1 MADVISFGNF
11 ETMQGLIAEGNA
23 AVSGMSAAEA
33 AAAMGAEAN
42 SGLYVYNATTAAG
55 AGNVINFPNAANAAE
70 AAAEYLAEGGTTAA
84 SGAATAA
91 TGAAEQAVNM
101 VIGQT
106 GAGSAATGVYGLLS
120 MGLPTAAAALA
131 PVAGVA
137 LGSAMYSAAPDFWEG
152 LSRTLLPFC
161 YNDSESL
168 PAVVDAQGN
177 TYYSEAV
184 MNAVKQYM
192 QDQQVGQYNH
202 SSDLTLDP
210 WYQPLN
216 SSWACYGNYLDH
228 SAKQIIE
235 GSGYSTVA
243 TNASGDYYYAVW
255 ASNSSTTFQ
264 NNIYDIGTG
273 NLLNSQTLSTNLTY
287 TYDGK
292 TVYFGYYQTARTN
305 MLSPTWVGT
314 NRYVFTYGANLTLET
329 ARLLAWT
336 LVYGTIS
343 GGYPTGTSAWN
354 GRPYPDGVTPVNI
367 LTGYD
372 QQGNPIYTPYYPVST
387 PIGDPGVS
395 NDPAV
400 NPNPTAN
407 PNPDPAIDPYIS
419 PVPDPSRYPAPVPV
433 PIPAP
438 IPNPVPNPQPVPDP
452 DRDPSRDPDP
462 DEVPDDPKTP
472 SGGKDTGDSTPPVIP
487 VVPITPA
494 SGASLLHVYN
504 PTQSQIDAFGSWL
517 WTTWSDASIWQ
528 TIQKLFN
535 DPMDGVIGLHE
546 LYATPSLN
554 GSGTIRCG
562 YMDSGVASALVGT
575 RYTTINCGTIVVEEY
590 YQNYLDYSP
599 YTQVYVYL
607 PFIGIMPL
615 SADDIIGNAVNIKYH
630 VDSYTGCCIATI
642 TVARSGYSSTV
653 YQFEGNCA
661 VEIPITS
668 GYQSALMSGLLA
680 VAGTAVSGNPSVGLT
695 AAHVGRAGLG
705 KNAVQHSGSFG
716 SSYGAM
722 GAKIPYII
730 VRRPVQKKVNNYSLS
745 YGYPAHKMV
754 FVGNCQGYLR
764 VREVRV
770 MSTTATNVEKEMIVA
785 TLKEGVY
792 VK

>member
-1 MADVISFGNF
+1 MADVISFGTF
-11 ETMQGLIAEGNA
+11 ETVQSLITEGNA

-42 SGLYVYNATTAAG
+42 SGLYVYNAVTAAG
-55 AGNVINFPNAANAAE
+55 ANNVINFPNAANAAE

-84 SGAATAA
+84 SGAATAS

-101 VIGQT
+101 AIGQT
-106 GAGSAATGVYGLLS
+106 AGAQAATGVYGLLS
-120 MGLPTAAAALA
+120 MPLPTAAAAIA
-131 PVAGVA
+131 PLAGVA
-137 LGSAMYSAAPDFWEG
+137 LGVGLYSAAPDFWEG

-161 YNDSESL
+161 YDDSELL
-168 PAVVDAQGN
+168 PVLCDSNGN
-177 TYYSEAV
+177 TMYSKAAID
-184 MNAVKQYM
+184 AVKAYIESQG
-192 QDQQVGQYNH
+192 VGESQPVDISQIDRSPMYNP
-202 SSDLTLDP
+202 DFN
-210 WYQPLN
+210 YQLYTCPQPI
-216 SSWACYGNYLDH
+216 Y
-228 SAKQIIE
+228 
-235 GSGYSTVA
+235 TV
-243 TNASGDYYYAVW
+243 N
-255 ASNSSTTFQ
+255 
-264 NNIYDIGTG
+264 
-273 NLLNSQTLSTNLTY
+273 
-287 TYDGK
+287 TYDGTITK
-292 TVYFGYYQTARTN
+292 LSVRGGHAYCFYTGGTGFLYVSTVPFIVVRDVYPYTWRADAVEHNGLTYYVAKANSNQAPVSGTYTQSIVPDSAGYDWDVSY
-305 MLSPTWVGT
+305 
-314 NRYVFTYGANLTLET
+314 LTF
-329 ARLLAWT
+329 
-336 LVYGTIS
+336 
-343 GGYPTGTSAWN
+343 N
-354 GRPYPDGVTPVNI
+354 GIVTPSYPDGTSRWEGNSYPSGIDPINV

-387 PIGDPGVS
+387 PIGDPGIS

-400 NPNPTAN
+400 NPNPSTN

-419 PVPDPSRYPAPVPV
+419 PVPDPSKYPTPVPV
-433 PIPAP
+433 PDPAP
-438 IPNPVPNPQPVPDP
+438 IPNPVPDPQPVPNP
-452 DRDPSRDPDP
+452 NRDPSRDPDP
-462 DEVPDDPKTP
+462 DEVPDDPSDPK
-472 SGGKDTGDSTPPVIP
+472 GGKDTGDSTPPVIP
-487 VVPITPA
+487 IVPLTPA

-535 DPMDGVIGLHE
+535 DPMDGIIGLHE
-546 LYATPSLN
+546 LYATPALN
-554 GSGTIRCG
+554 GNGTIRCG
-562 YMDSGVASALVGT
+562 YMDSGVNSALVGT

-630 VDSYTGCCIATI
+630 VDSYTGCCIAVI

-770 MSTTATNVEKEMIVA
+770 MSTTATNIEKEMIVSA
-785 TLKEGVY
+785 LKEGVY

>member
-1 MADVISFGNF
+1 MADVISFGTF
-11 ETMQGLIAEGNA
+11 ETMQTVINEGNA

-42 SGLYVYNATTAAG
+42 SGLYVYNTITSAG
-55 AGNVINFPNAANAAE
+55 ANNVINFPNAANAAE
-70 AAAEYLAEGGTTAA
+70 AAAEFISEGGTTAA
-84 SGAATAA
+84 SGAAVAG

-101 VIGQT
+101 AIGQT
-106 GAGSAATGVYGLLS
+106 AGAQAATGVYGLLS
-120 MGLPTAAAALA
+120 MPLPTAAAAFA
-131 PVAGVA
+131 PFAGVA
-137 LGSAMYSAAPDFWEG
+137 LGYGLYSLNPDLWEKI
-152 LSRTLLPFC
+152 SRTLLPFC
-161 YNDSESL
+161 YDDGETM
-168 PAVVDAQGN
+168 PAVADANGN
-177 TYYSEAV
+177 TYYSKEAIDAFKQLMEEEGINV
-184 MNAVKQYM
+184 NTPSGIATSSLYPDTEVAIGDGYYFRPDPSPSDPAHIYYIKPNGGIIASYKKDGFNYISNNPFSIVDSNNTTLVNANIEYDDV
-192 QDQQVGQYNH
+192 VG
-202 SSDLTLDP
+202 
-210 WYQPLN
+210 
-216 SSWACYGNYLDH
+216 G
-228 SAKQIIE
+228 
-235 GSGYSTVA
+235 
-243 TNASGDYYYAVW
+243 YYYAYV
-255 ASNSSTTFQ
+255 SSGG
-264 NNIYDIGTG
+264 IAMYP
-273 NLLNSQTLSTNLTY
+273 TLPDSP
-287 TYDGK
+287 
-292 TVYFGYYQTARTN
+292 
-305 MLSPTWVGT
+305 LSVRDT
-314 NRYVFTYGANLTLET
+314 NRLILS
-329 ARLLAWT
+329 
-336 LVYGTIS
+336 GTIDPVAEGVS
-343 GGYPTGTSAWN
+343 PWTGLSYPS
-354 GRPYPDGVTPVNI
+354 TPNSVNV

-372 QQGNPIYTPYYPVST
+372 EQGKPIYTPYYPVST
-387 PIGDPGVS
+387 PIGDPGTS
-395 NDPAV
+395 NDPSV
-400 NPNPTAN
+400 NPDPTTNPNPA
-407 PNPDPAIDPYIS
+407 PAIDPYIS
-419 PVPDPSRYPAPVPV
+419 PVPDPAKYPDGTRIPN
-433 PIPAP
+433 PAP

-462 DEVPDDPKTP
+462 DKVPHDPDTP
-472 SGGKDTGDSTPPVIP
+472 SGGKDTGDSTPPV
-487 VVPITPA
+487 VPIVPVTPA

-535 DPMDGVIGLHE
+535 DPMDGIIGLHE
-546 LYATPSLN
+546 LYATPIRN
-554 GSGTIRCG
+554 GSSTIRCG
-562 YMDSGVASALVGT
+562 YMDSGVSSALVGS
-575 RYTTINCGTIVVEEY
+575 RYTTINCGTIVIEEY

-630 VDSYTGCCIATI
+630 VDSYTGCCIAVI

-754 FVGNCQGYLR
+754 YVGNCQGYLR

-770 MSTTATNVEKEMIVA
+770 MSTTATNIEKEMIVA
-785 TLKEGVY
+785 ALKEGVY

>member
-1 MADVISFGNF
+1 MADVISFGTF
-11 ETMQGLIAEGNA
+11 ETAQTLINEGNA

-33 AAAMGAEAN
+33 VAAMGAEAN
-42 SGLYVYNATTAAG
+42 SGLYVYNAVTGAG
-55 AGNVINFPNAANAAE
+55 ASNVTNFPNAASAAE
-70 AAAEYLAEGGTTAA
+70 AAAEFISQGGTTAA

-101 VIGQT
+101 AIGQT
-106 GAGSAATGVYGLLS
+106 AGAQAATGVYGLLS
-120 MGLPTAAAALA
+120 MPLPTAAAALA
-131 PVAGVA
+131 PLAGVA
-137 LGSAMYSAAPDFWEG
+137 LGVGLYSAAPDFWEG

-161 YNDSESL
+161 YDDSELL
-168 PAVVDAQGN
+168 PALCDSNGN
-177 TYYSEAV
+177 TMYSKAAID
-184 MNAVKQYM
+184 AVKAYIESQGVGESQPVDYS
-192 QDQQVGQYNH
+192 QVDRSNLIYPDRTYTLYTIPQPVYTVNSYSGEITTLTVSGSAYAFWTSGPVFVYVSNSPFSVSRDVIPYTFTAVPYTH
-202 SSDLTLDP
+202 NGLIYYVAWASSNQEPVEGTYIASPLPNIDNSTLWDVAYLTL
-210 WYQPLN
+210 N
-216 SSWACYGNYLDH
+216 GNVTP
-228 SAKQIIE
+228 S
-235 GSGYSTVA
+235 
-243 TNASGDYYYAVW
+243 
-255 ASNSSTTFQ
+255 F
-264 NNIYDIGTG
+264 
-273 NLLNSQTLSTNLTY
+273 
-287 TYDGK
+287 
-292 TVYFGYYQTARTN
+292 
-305 MLSPTWVGT
+305 
-314 NRYVFTYGANLTLET
+314 
-329 ARLLAWT
+329 
-336 LVYGTIS
+336 
-343 GGYPTGTSAWN
+343 
-354 GRPYPDGVTPVNI
+354 PDGVTKWEGNSYPSGTDPINV

-395 NDPAV
+395 NDPHT
-400 NPNPTAN
+400 NPNPAIN
-407 PNPDPAIDPYIS
+407 PNPDPAINPYIS
-419 PVPDPSRYPAPVPV
+419 PVPDPAKYPDTIRIPD
-433 PIPAP
+433 PAP
-438 IPNPVPNPQPVPDP
+438 IPNPVPDPQPVPDP

-462 DEVPDDPKTP
+462 DEVPDDPDEP
-472 SGGKDTGDSTPPVIP
+472 SGGKDTGDSTPPAIP
-487 VVPITPA
+487 LVPLTPA

-504 PTQSQIDAFGSWL
+504 PTQAQIDAFGSWL

-535 DPMDGVIGLHE
+535 DPMDGIIGLHE
-546 LYATPSLN
+546 LYATPALN
-554 GSGTIRCG
+554 GSSTIRCG

-575 RYTTINCGTIVVEEY
+575 RYTTINCGTIIVEEY

-630 VDSYTGCCIATI
+630 IDSYTGCCIALI

-680 VAGTAVSGNPSVGLT
+680 VAGTAISGNPSVGLT

-722 GAKIPYII
+722 GVKIPYII

-785 TLKEGVY
+785 ALKEGVY